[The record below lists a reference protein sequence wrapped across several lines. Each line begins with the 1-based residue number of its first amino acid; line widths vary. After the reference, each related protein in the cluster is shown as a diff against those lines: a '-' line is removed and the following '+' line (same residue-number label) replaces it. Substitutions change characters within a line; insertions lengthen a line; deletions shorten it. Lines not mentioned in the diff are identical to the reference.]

1 MSVPLVAL
9 TGATGFIGR
18 HLLKELPKR
27 GYKIRVLLR
36 RPSMLPPEASGA
48 VVGDL
53 AAPRNMSDALA
64 GVDAVIHSAGLA
76 HGMSGLPEDDYR
88 TINTEATVGLA
99 RAAARGRTRRL
110 HNAEAR
116 PSMRDLS
123 QVWVRRHSIFW
134 LPLWPLIAPTFM
146 VRPALVSED
155 FEYPALRLL

>member
-36 RPSMLPPEASGA
+36 RPTMLPPEASGA

-76 HGMSGLPEDDYR
+76 HGMSGP
-88 TINTEATVGLA
+88 
-99 RAAARGRTRRL
+99 
-110 HNAEAR
+110 
-116 PSMRDLS
+116 P
-123 QVWVRRHSIFW
+123 
-134 LPLWPLIAPTFM
+134 
-146 VRPALVSED
+146 
-155 FEYPALRLL
+155 